1 MSTLTLPIVSAIT
14 AGVILLLLMVLMINV
29 GRHRG
34 RSKTLLGEGSDPA
47 LLRAIRVHANLA
59 ENAAAFLVGFA
70 LLEMLGGHPL
80 LVASLCGVFVA
91 ARLAHAIGLS
101 RTEAP
106 NAGRFLGALGTLLVG
121 LITAAAL
128 IWTGAGLLM
137 N

>member
-1 MSTLTLPIVSAIT
+1 MTALTLPLISAVT

-34 RSKTLLGEGSDPA
+34 RSKTLLGEGTDPD

-80 LVASLCGVFVA
+80 LITSLCGAFVI
-91 ARLAHAIGLS
+91 ARIAHAVGLS

-121 LITAAAL
+121 VITAAAL
-128 IWTGAGLLM
+128 IWQGTVLLIG
-137 N
+137 